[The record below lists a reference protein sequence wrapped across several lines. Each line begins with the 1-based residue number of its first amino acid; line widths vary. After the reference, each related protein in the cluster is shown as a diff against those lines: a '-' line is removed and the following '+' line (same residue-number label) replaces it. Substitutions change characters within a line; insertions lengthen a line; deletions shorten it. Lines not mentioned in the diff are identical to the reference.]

1 MRFDEWKVVEEQ
13 GIQRAFVI
21 RPAPNDRTTL
31 IHVSSPAEED
41 CAMAG
46 SETHTENISRL
57 LPEWQE
63 PSKSNYVEEAC
74 YGDDK

>member
-41 CAMAG
+41 CAATIVNG
-46 SETHTENISRL
+46 RFRDTHRKHIALVTGVARAK
-57 LPEWQE
+57 Q
-63 PSKSNYVEEAC
+63 VELC
-74 YGDDK
+74 